1 MASDTAM
8 APSNAM
14 AASASL
20 ETASL
25 FRALTALCCIAA
37 LVAGASPAQA
47 RPAPKPATTNIIVSA
62 GKKDMPSHV
71 LARQLATALFEA
83 SNGTL
88 DPHVV
93 ETPGSVQNVIGAVRT
108 HGNYVFTATPSLI
121 HQAQKGEKPFP
132 HSPRYGELRAL
143 FPLPYTTV
151 HWVVRQDS
159 GIKGFADLP
168 GHAFVAGSK
177 GTYSEWIT
185 EAVLQEMG
193 LADRAQLIDIEPSA
207 ASGALVDN
215 KVSGMALAGAYP
227 MPHLVDIA
235 KATRIRLLAI
245 APDDAKRVLAT
256 EDGLVMQTI
265 PKDTYPGVDTDTLT
279 LAVPAGVYTTQAMS
293 DATAYAITKIFWA
306 QHFVLAKRNPVWT
319 AINAGDVAAMGVKLH
334 KGALRYYEEAG
345 VAVPPSLK

>member
-1 MASDTAM
+1 MASDTAK

-14 AASASL
+14 TASASL
-20 ETASL
+20 S
-25 FRALTALCCIAA
+25 RALTVLCCVVAVAA
-37 LVAGASPAQA
+37 GVPGANA
-47 RPAPKPATTNIIVSA
+47 RPVPKPATTDITVSA
-62 GKKDMPSHV
+62 GKKDMPSHL
-71 LARQLATALFEA
+71 LARQFATALFEA

-93 ETPGSVQNVIGAVRT
+93 ETPGSVQNVIGAVHTR
-108 HGNYVFTATPSLI
+108 GNYVFTATPSLI

-132 HSPRYGELRAL
+132 HSARYGEIRAL

-185 EAVLQEMG
+185 EAVLQELG
-193 LADRAQLIDIEPSA
+193 LADRAQLIDIEPTA
-207 ASGALVDN
+207 AVGALVDN
-215 KVSGMALAGAYP
+215 KVAGMALAGAYP
-227 MPHLVDIA
+227 IAHLVDIA

-245 APDDAKRVLAT
+245 APEDARKVLAT
-256 EDGLVMQTI
+256 EDGLVAQTI
-265 PKDTYPGVDTDTLT
+265 PKDTYPGVDNDTLT
-279 LAVPAGVYTTQAMS
+279 LAVPAGVYTTEAMS

-345 VAVPPSLK
+345 VAVPASLK

>member
-1 MASDTAM
+1 MDPAH
-8 APSNAM
+8 SNAFAARLRRFRSIAVACAM
-14 AASASL
+14 AAS
-20 ETASL
+20 
-25 FRALTALCCIAA
+25 
-37 LVAGASPAQA
+37 LVGHPTAQA
-47 RPAPKPATTNIIVSA
+47 RAVPRPAPPAPAVTDVTVSA

-71 LARQLATALFEA
+71 MARQFATALFEA

-93 ETPGSVQNVIGAVRT
+93 ETPGSVQNIIGAV
-108 HGNYVFTATPSLI
+108 HAHPNYVFTATPSLI

-132 HSPRYGELRAL
+132 HSPRYQEIRAL

-159 GIKGFADLP
+159 GIKSFADLP

-185 EAVLQEMG
+185 EAVLQSLG
-193 LADRAQLIDIEPSA
+193 LAQRAQLIDIEPDA
-207 ASGALVDN
+207 AQGALVDN
-215 KVSGMALAGAYP
+215 KVSGMALAGSYP
-227 MPHLVDIA
+227 MPRLVEIA
-235 KATRIRLLAI
+235 KAAPLRLLGLST
-245 APDDAKRVLAT
+245 DEAKKVLST
-256 EDGLVMQTI
+256 EDDLVTQTI
-265 PKDTYPGVDTDTLT
+265 PKDTYPGVDTDTTT
-279 LAVPAGVYTTQAMS
+279 LAVPAGVYTTEAMS

-345 VAVPPSLK
+345 VAVPQSLK